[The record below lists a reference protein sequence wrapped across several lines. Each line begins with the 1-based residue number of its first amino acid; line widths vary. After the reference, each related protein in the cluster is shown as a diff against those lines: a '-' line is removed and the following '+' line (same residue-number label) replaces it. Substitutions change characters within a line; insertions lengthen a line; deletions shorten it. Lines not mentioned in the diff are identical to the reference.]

1 MSAHQGRRNEARAAA
16 VLTEVARYVEL
27 YRVPPTLEEI
37 AHALG
42 CSVPVVHGYVERL
55 EREGRVESLWVAG
68 RRSPR
73 SLRIVDARQL
83 VIVVVNGAGSV
94 GG

>member
-1 MSAHQGRRNEARAAA
+1 MSARQGRRNDTRAAA
-16 VLTEVARYVEL
+16 VLAEVARYVAA

-42 CSVPVVHGYVERL
+42 CSVPVVHGYVARL

-83 VIVVVNGAGSV
+83 VIVVVNGAGQ
-94 GG
+94 GGG